1 MTAVARRARRD
12 GYHLAVRTLAL
23 DYGERRIGV
32 AISDPTGAI
41 AQPLETLA
49 GTAGGRDAL
58 ERIAELVRTYEVTCV
73 VVGLPLHMDGR
84 AGPEAERARAFGER
98 VRKRAG
104 VEVEYLDER
113 WTSLEAERAL
123 EEAGVSERK
132 RRGRVDPIA
141 AALLLRTWLERRRA

>member
-1 MTAVARRARRD
+1 MTAVARRARAD

-32 AISDPTGAI
+32 AISDPTGVV
-41 AQPLETLA
+41 AQPLETITA
-49 GTAGGRDAL
+49 TAGGSAAL
-58 ERIAELVRTYEVTCV
+58 ERIAELVRKHEVTQI
-73 VVGLPLHMDGR
+73 VVGLPLHMSGR

-98 VRKRAG
+98 VRARAG
-104 VEVEYLDER
+104 VAVEYLDER

-123 EEAGVSERK
+123 DEAGVKQRD

-141 AALLLRTWLERRRA
+141 AALLLRTWLERKRA